1 MPYLIYRADE
11 EKEAFQMG
19 APSEISVGRTSE
31 NDIRIMN
38 DSSVSRKH
46 CLISISSDMTAR
58 VKDLGSSNGTTLNG
72 IDIGQTPKHVEDG
85 TTIGIG
91 DAKFIY
97 CVNNPE
103 KFIDADLKPVQLR
116 VKSQEEHKEE
126 EEEGAPA
133 DEKDAHD
140 TLKINRKN
148 LSPEENNPIPKDC
161 FEIDKGTEFEGY
173 RVIRNLGEG
182 PFSKT
187 FLAYQKSVDRTIVL
201 KIFTAIQDYSI
212 GETFDSLKREMSK
225 IGTVEDPAFLSYF
238 DCGALP
244 RHCFISMPYLSEGTL
259 KDRLLR
265 KKKYSEKEALELIL
279 YLVKALHSAG
289 KTSQTGHLSINPSN
303 IMFNDIGNALLADY
317 GIRNW
322 KRKFCK
328 KNDAF
333 NAWTRYEAPEL
344 VNESGGDFISDIYSL
359 GVILCDMLSGLPPSE
374 ERQFNRDASLKSCK
388 AGKETLG
395 IIRSTTEPAREQ
407 RIQSYDVFLK
417 MLQPPAK
424 KINAPPPPPPPSPPP
439 SVRSKSL
446 QIKPPQ
452 KKFVIRT
459 K

>member
-1 MPYLIYRADE
+1 MPYLIYRAGE
-11 EKEAFQMG
+11 EKEAFQMD

-46 CLISISSDMTAR
+46 CLISISSDMAAR
-58 VKDLGSSNGTTLNG
+58 VKDLGSSNGTKLNG
-72 IDIGQTPKHVEDG
+72 IDIEQTPKHIGDG
-85 TTIGIG
+85 GIIGIG

-97 CVNNPE
+97 CVDNPE
-103 KFIDADLKPVQLR
+103 KFIDADLKPVRLR
-116 VKSQEEHKEE
+116 VKGQEEHEE
-126 EEEGAPA
+126 EDTPA

-140 TLKINRKN
+140 TLKINRKDI
-148 LSPEENNPIPKDC
+148 SPEQNNPIPEGSFD
-161 FEIDKGTEFEGY
+161 IDKGAELEGY

-187 FLAYQKSVDRTIVL
+187 FLAHQKSVDRTIVL
-201 KIFTAIQDYSI
+201 KVFTIIQDYSI
-212 GETFDSLKREMSK
+212 GEAFDSLKREMSK
-225 IGTVEDPAFLSYF
+225 IGAAEDPAFLSYF
-238 DCGALP
+238 DCGAHL
-244 RHCFISMPYLSEGTL
+244 RHCFLAMPYLSEGTL
-259 KDRLLR
+259 KDGLLR
-265 KKKYSEKEALELIL
+265 KTKYSEQEALELIL
-279 YLVKALHSAG
+279 YLVKALQSAE

-303 IMFNDIGNALLADY
+303 IMFNDIGNAILADY

-333 NAWTRYEAPEL
+333 NAWTRYEAPEFA
-344 VNESGGDFISDIYSL
+344 NESGGDFISDIYSL
-359 GVILCDMLSGLPPSE
+359 GVILCDMLSGLPPAE

-395 IIRSTTEPAREQ
+395 IIRSATEPARKR

-417 MLQPPAK
+417 MLQTPIK
-424 KINAPPPPPPPSPPP
+424 KITAQSPPP
-439 SVRSKSL
+439 ARSKSL

-452 KKFVIRT
+452 KKLVIRI